1 MTQDQSDWTSQPS
14 AADMTS
20 VGDQLRRARLGAGLS
35 LEQVAA
41 ALNIRRG
48 QLSALEDGRC
58 DDLPAAAFAL
68 GFVRSYAG
76 WLGLDVTALADQY
89 KAERAMATM
98 PTQLTF
104 KEPEAPRRPMPGF
117 AVLASSMAAAVMLY
131 FGVVKDDGD
140 GAQARTAGGDEVTVA
155 SSAGFEPAVD
165 RRPVEPRPADLQTAD
180 LQAAGRRDRATVQPA
195 HATAAA
201 EPMATPAVQRVLAP
215 PRSAFTR
222 DSAMAA
228 RADRVAVVAPGA
240 SAADRGAAA
249 SAARPS
255 SAATAERPAV
265 SLTPGDDVWLLEAT
279 DAVWVQ
285 VTGTEQADLF
295 SGLLKPGQRRLVPV
309 EDGRALTVSNAQA
322 LVVRRGDE
330 VYRELGGYGKVLE
343 DVALDRDSLQ
353 SLAQIALR

>member
-1 MTQDQSDWTSQPS
+1 MP
-14 AADMTS
+14 S

-68 GFVRSYAG
+68 GFVRAYAG

-140 GAQARTAGGDEVTVA
+140 GAQARTAGGGEVTVA

-165 RRPVEPRPADLQTAD
+165 RRPVEPRPADLQT
-180 LQAAGRRDRATVQPA
+180 AGRRDRATVQPA

-228 RADRVAVVAPGA
+228 RADRGAVVAPGA
-240 SAADRGAAA
+240 SGADRGAAA
-249 SAARPS
+249 SAARPL
-255 SAATAERPAV
+255 SAATADRPAV